1 MAKNIKILKLITG
14 QDLLAEVLPNAG
26 EHVENVVKIKNAI
39 MIVVIPNRADPK
51 TPNVGFG
58 PWAEFSEEKEFTL
71 DKSHI
76 IAIMTPIREFV
87 NQYNSLFSGIVMPG
101 SNRLVS

>member
-1 MAKNIKILKLITG
+1 MVKNIKILKLITG
-14 QDLLAEVLPNAG
+14 QDLIAEVLPNVADG
-26 EHVENVVKIKNAI
+26 ANVVKIKNAI

-76 IAIMTPIREFV
+76 LAIMTPIREFV

-101 SNRLVS
+101 SNRIIS